1 MCSRRS
7 TPLFRWKGKHVL
19 CVSPSISVSL
29 PFSHTFSR
37 TSVHKVSN
45 THRQTR
51 SPGEQRRSLLL
62 SDTHAL
68 ILYIDSFFHADMQA
82 NAEAKI
88 LTTAQ
93 AKTHLCV
100 GSSHTGSCFVS
111 QGWTQMHT
119 EPEILTRRHL
129 RNRKHPHTFTE
140 ITTFVGLIYNK
151 TLTV

>member
-19 CVSPSISVSL
+19 RVSPSISVSL
-29 PFSHTFSR
+29 PFSHTFFL
-37 TSVHKVSN
+37 KVSN

-82 NAEAKI
+82 NTEAKI

-93 AKTHLCV
+93 AKTHLSE

-111 QGWTQMHT
+111 KGWTQMHT
-119 EPEILTRRHL
+119 EPEILKRRHL
-129 RNRKHPHTFTE
+129 RNRKHPHTFTK